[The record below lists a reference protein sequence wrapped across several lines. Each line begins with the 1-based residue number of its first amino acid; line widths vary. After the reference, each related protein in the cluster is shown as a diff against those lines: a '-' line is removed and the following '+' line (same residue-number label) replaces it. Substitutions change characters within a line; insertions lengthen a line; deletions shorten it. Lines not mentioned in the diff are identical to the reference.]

1 MNEAINAVLEVV
13 LGQVPE
19 AIYFS
24 LFMIYTKQLKEKR
37 ILFTVLMIVEYLLLT
52 RFLVFNI
59 WFQIGYT
66 IMTYLILKLLYKEKT
81 QITDIFTFTIASIIT
96 IISCLI
102 PSFLIIFKIC
112 DYIIYAI
119 ITRILMFSFILIF
132 KNKLYKIKEFY
143 KKVWNRNDKV
153 KKKIKS
159 TTFRCLNLVV
169 FNITFY
175 ILNILMLYAVY
186 YNSFIK

>member
-1 MNEAINAVLEVV
+1 MNEVINAVLEVV

-24 LFMIYTKQLKEKR
+24 FFMIYTKQLKEKR

-66 IMTYLILKLLYKEKT
+66 IITYLILKILYKEKT
-81 QITDIFTFTIASIIT
+81 QITDIFTFGIASIVLIV
-96 IISCLI
+96 SCAI
-102 PSFLIIFKIC
+102 PSFLFISGFPNYKM
-112 DYIIYAI
+112 YIVYVM
-119 ITRILMFSFILIF
+119 ITRILMFLFIFVF
-132 KNKLYKIKEFY
+132 KNKLYKIQKIY
-143 KKVWNRNDKV
+143 KYLWNRNDRI

-159 TTFRCLNLVV
+159 TTFRS
-169 FNITFY
+169 FNIVIFNIVFY
-175 ILNILMLYAVY
+175 IINIAMLYASY
-186 YNSFIK
+186 LRK